1 MKILR
6 VFGAVVGIHVFAFLF
21 LLANPGCSSTGKPA
35 PAPADTV
42 AKNESSPTVSLPTSS
57 SGSGSA
63 TSPLTPAP
71 LAGDASTVSFNSTAS
86 AGVRYSPTRPGTPA
100 AAALEVQP
108 VADVMPAKPYTVL
121 AGENLTTVAKKNK
134 LTIAELAAAN
144 NLKPSSTL
152 RQGQKLIIPGKT
164 SVTAPAATTASAPA
178 HTAMGDA
185 IGKSGSETMKHT
197 VKAGETLGAIAQKY
211 GVKQKDL
218 GVLNNITDPKKI
230 RPGQDLIIP
239 AASATAAKPA
249 VGSASTTPSAS
260 APKAERRDAS
270 APTPIKPAAESKP
283 LFNIPPPGQDLD
295 AGLKPAPANDVPVI
309 RIEEA
314 PATAPK
320 K

>member
-1 MKILR
+1 MNNLR
-6 VFGAVVGIHVFAFLF
+6 VFGAVVGIHVFAFLI

-57 SGSGSA
+57 SGSGSSA
-63 TSPLTPAP
+63 SPLTPAP
-71 LAGDASTVSFNSTAS
+71 LAGDAATVSFNST
-86 AGVRYSPTRPGTPA
+86 GVRSSPTRPGTPA

-164 SVTAPAATTASAPA
+164 SVIAPAATTANAPA
-178 HTAMGDA
+178 SSAMGDA
-185 IGKSGSETMKHT
+185 IAKSGSEVMKHT

-230 RPGQDLIIP
+230 HPGQELIIP
-239 AASATAAKPA
+239 PAATAAVKPSANGGA
-249 VGSASTTPSAS
+249 VSSPRKETPAAGSAA
-260 APKAERRDAS
+260 A
-270 APTPIKPAAESKP
+270 TPIKPAAESKP

-309 RIEEA
+309 RIDEA
-314 PATAPK
+314 PATVPK